1 MNLQVKDYIGK
12 LRDTKHERELRLLLG
27 KQPEEERFQFIQELL
42 SYDLIVGL
50 KLAQTCLQKEQFFE
64 QILEQGLQT
73 ADAST
78 LQFWL
83 ECVVPRLGMRR
94 VIAILTQKLETDA
107 VAVTKALYWLP
118 RLLPKDDKHGG
129 LALAKLTEL
138 TWLLRYVSSA
148 RIHAA
153 FRMGLHEIY
162 SFSMS
167 YQRPLLS

>member
-1 MNLQVKDYIGK
+1 MATTKEFHALMYGIKRATMNLQVKDYIGK

-42 SYDLIVGL
+42 SYDLLVGL

-64 QILEQGLQT
+64 RILEQGLQT

-78 LQFWL
+78 LKFWL

-94 VIAILTQKLETDA
+94 VIALLTQKLETDV

-129 LALAKLTEL
+129 LALTKLTEL
-138 TWLLRYVSSA
+138 TCSKEGKSSD
-148 RIHAA
+148 
-153 FRMGLHEIY
+153 
-162 SFSMS
+162 
-167 YQRPLLS
+167 P